1 MKASAVLEAMK
12 VAPDVAGGFIRISF
26 GPAISEADVDR
37 FLAEWRRIAG
47 RAATEA
53 A

>member
-1 MKASAVLEAMK
+1 MNT
-12 VAPDVAGGFIRISF
+12 APEIAGGFIRVSF